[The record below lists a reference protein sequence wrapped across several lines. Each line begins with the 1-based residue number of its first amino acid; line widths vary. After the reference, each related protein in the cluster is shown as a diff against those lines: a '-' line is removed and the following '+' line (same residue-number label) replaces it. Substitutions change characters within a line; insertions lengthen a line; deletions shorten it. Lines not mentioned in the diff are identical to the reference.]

1 MMLRTFDLAVKG
13 AANKSAQGIA
23 LGGVGIAVG
32 VTRRDRAALGAGLPT
47 PPACPTD
54 RSPALIADPGLEVF
68 VLDKLTPNEGE
79 FLLRAEALT
88 R

>member
-1 MMLRTFDLAVKG
+1 MANETCLDIPGERVLMLRIFDLAVKG

-32 VTRRDRAALGAGLPT
+32 SRGDRVALGAGLPT

-54 RSPALIADPGLEVF
+54 RSPALIADPGFRGV
-68 VLDKLTPNEGE
+68 
-79 FLLRAEALT
+79 RAC
-88 R
+88 